1 MEYFTVLLPL
11 AMILFLSKLFSIGCK
26 KIGLPQVVGMLI
38 VGILLGCIKYIPNQQ
53 VFTGT
58 TLEGL
63 SFIGKIG
70 VILIMFSAGI
80 GTDIKQIK
88 ATGKASI
95 VITTLG
101 VLVPLAFGFLVACAF
116 NGGFKDWS
124 NKTVLSNF
132 FYGVILSATSVSVTV
147 ATLKELGKLQ
157 SKVGTSIVSAAI
169 IDDVIGVVLLSLI
182 IGLSK
187 GNASD
192 AGKSTGFV
200 ILYTVLFFVA
210 AIGIGILIRLLFKW
224 LEKKWPHNRRVAIW
238 GFALCFFYAFAAEKW
253 FGVADITGAYMAGL
267 MLSGLKESNYIDRKA
282 DVNCYMIFAPVFF
295 ANIGINTDFSG
306 MTGTVAAFGICYV
319 LVAMLGK
326 VIGCG
331 AGALMCRYSFKD
343 SMAVGVGM
351 MVRAE
356 VVLVC
361 AQKGIDCG
369 MIDPAIM
376 PFVLI
381 LIIVSSLLAPLIL
394 KLFYKNEKVEPQFLD
409 CTMPNVSE
417 NTALP
422 NDSERIRVVTSENQ
436 LDHDFSEHAEES
448 SQDEK
453 ED

>member
-1 MEYFTVLLPL
+1 M
-11 AMILFLSKLFSIGCK
+11 
-26 KIGLPQVVGMLI
+26 
-38 VGILLGCIKYIPNQQ
+38 
-53 VFTGT
+53 
-58 TLEGL
+58 
-63 SFIGKIG
+63 
-70 VILIMFSAGI
+70 
-80 GTDIKQIK
+80 
-88 ATGKASI
+88 
-95 VITTLG
+95 
-101 VLVPLAFGFLVACAF
+101 
-116 NGGFKDWS
+116 S
-124 NKTVLSNF
+124 NV

-319 LVAMLGK
+319 FVAMIGK

-331 AGALMCRYSFKD
+331 AGALMC
-343 SMAVGVGM
+343 
-351 MVRAE
+351 
-356 VVLVC
+356 VLVC
-361 AQKGIDCG
+361 AQKGVDCG
-369 MIDPAIM
+369 MVDPAIM

-409 CTMPNVSE
+409 GAMPNVSE
-417 NTALP
+417 NAALP

-436 LDHDFSEHAEES
+436 LDNDFSEHAEEPK
-448 SQDEK
+448 QDEK